1 MFSNDTR
8 IVAMIDIRRSY
19 PDEWVAIAVQKTD
32 EHGLPSAGQI
42 LVHNAEERFVWSALK
57 LGDGDDLV
65 HVFFTGGDR
74 RISVAA

>member
-1 MFSNDTR
+1 MFGNDT
-8 IVAMIDIRRSY
+8 MIFSLVEIKRSY

-32 EHGLPSAGQI
+32 ADGLPSAGHV

-65 HVFFTGGDR
+65 HVFFTGSDR
-74 RISVAA
+74 RITVAA